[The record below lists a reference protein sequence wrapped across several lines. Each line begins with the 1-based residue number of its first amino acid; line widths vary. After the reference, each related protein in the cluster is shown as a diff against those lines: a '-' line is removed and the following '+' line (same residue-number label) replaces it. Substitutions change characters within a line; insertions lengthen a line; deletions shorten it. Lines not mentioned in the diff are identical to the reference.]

1 MLIDMAKYTRKE
13 PRRALADN
21 VRYLMQKHGDNQKSL
36 AERSGVSQ
44 SNISYVVSSDR
55 HVRLDTVDAIA
66 AAYGLEGWHLINPNL
81 PNDLL
86 ESKTLQKLIRTY
98 IDSSP
103 EGRALIDAVA
113 ERESAYSKPKAS

>member
-1 MLIDMAKYTRKE
+1 MLVSMAKYTRKE
-13 PRRALADN
+13 PRQALADN
-21 VRYLMQKHGDNQKSL
+21 VRYLMAKHGDSQKSL
-36 AERSGVSQ
+36 ADRSGVSQ

-81 PNDLL
+81 PQDLL
-86 ESKTLQKLIRTY
+86 ESATLKRLITTY
-98 IDSSP
+98 INSSP

-113 ERESAYSKPKAS
+113 ERESHYKTEQAS